1 MFSTQLRH
9 TLVLSIALGSTFAS
23 FAHAKCCTSEVQT
36 VWVHG
41 RYSNAAPGDVVVNYV
56 DGSSVIAPIIDAI
69 GENYDHSMIVTDSAS
84 RVTHNLGDPATVE
97 TGWTCSH
104 PLDPYQMRPMAPGAQ
119 SSVYPD
125 DAGTFKAGA
134 VLHGAGTPG
143 CNVPGLAQGGVG
155 YDLYGYSHSVRNGMC
170 VQLLTDSCGVAQ
182 PTPRYYDAITVGA
195 AVSAVYNDVYS
206 QAVAN
211 RPWILAATGLCPGG
225 SRYAANQVVNTF
237 LYGNPWD
244 TQFEPWNVPVS
255 DVVTPA
261 QLVATYAG
269 AKEGVGL
276 VPGYY
281 TTRLVRVCYNTQCP

>member
-170 VQLLTDSCGVAQ
+170 VQLLRRCATDAALLRRKHGGRRRIGRLQRRLLAGCRKS
-182 PTPRYYDAITVGA
+182 TVDSGR
-195 AVSAVYNDVYS
+195 
-206 QAVAN
+206 N
-211 RPWILAATGLCPGG
+211 RPLSRRQQVRRQPGG
-225 SRYAANQVVNTF
+225 QY
-237 LYGNPWD
+237 
-244 TQFEPWNVPVS
+244 VPLWQS
-255 DVVTPA
+255 
-261 QLVATYAG
+261 
-269 AKEGVGL
+269 VGY
-276 VPGYY
+276 P
-281 TTRLVRVCYNTQCP
+281 VRAVERASE